1 MQPYTQIATGE
12 PMTEQDT
19 ADRAPSDQG
28 LSTLGLLMQLGGTI
42 FAAYGSL
49 MLLFFVFLPLG
60 RSGDKGLLLLAVA
73 LSVGRSAFHRMAGTQ
88 LLYGNRTLDGV
99 GSPLS
104 GIRRYIVIGLAHSLV
119 VALLLQMKFHIPGTI
134 AGGLG
139 LGLAAWPTLLAVLF
153 FAVPRFKK
161 FDREIPVP
169 EDKGFEGVSIVMTV
183 LGLCGALGTGAF
195 LLLMLQSGGAI
206 MSQGPGVL
214 LLVAL
219 VMLFI
224 RSIFH
229 VQAGLSGLR
238 ETNLETSVQKANRY
252 ANFGVISSFCA
263 SGAILV
269 VSMMGAMNIVVVA
282 MVAGVCWL
290 LMAWPLII
298 RRFYSERQFADLMA
312 GDSAGAHRRSPDA
325 GLTGLG
331 WLLLGHAFLSITM
344 LLPQLLGGAEAM
356 EMEALKMAA
365 FMGPIATKSLWFN
378 AGMVAF
384 QAWAGYELIRMS
396 GPSRIIAMAYAV
408 VVGVLTVWLMY
419 PMLSQLTSIGRRFAP
434 EAVTMFI
441 PLAINLVIPVATLLL
456 VTRKTT
462 PVATARFVSKPPGD
476 TPA

>member
-1 MQPYTQIATGE
+1 
-12 PMTEQDT
+12 MTDQET

-28 LSTLGLLMQLGGTI
+28 LTTLGLLMQLGGTI

-60 RSGDKGLLLLAVA
+60 RPGDKGLLLLALA
-73 LSVGRSAFHRMAGTQ
+73 LCVVRSAFHRIAGTE
-88 LLYGNRTLDGV
+88 LLYGRKTFDGT
-99 GSPLS
+99 GSPLT
-104 GIRRYIVIGLAHSLV
+104 GLRRYIVIGIAQSALV
-119 VALLLQMKFHIPGTI
+119 AALLHLKFSV
-134 AGGLG
+134 AGKAAFGLG
-139 LGLAAWPTLLAVLF
+139 LGLASWPILLAVLF
-153 FAVPRFKK
+153 LAVPRFKK
-161 FDREIPVP
+161 YDKEIPVP

-195 LLLMLQSGGAI
+195 LFLMLQSGGAI

-219 VMLFI
+219 VMLFV

-238 ETNLETSVQKANRY
+238 ETNLESNVQKANRY

-298 RRFYSERQFADLMA
+298 RRFFGERQFADLMS
-312 GDSAGAHRRSPDA
+312 GEGPGSHRRSPDA

-331 WLLLGHAFLSITM
+331 WLLLGHAFLSASM
-344 LLPQLLGGAEAM
+344 LIPQLIGGPEVM
-356 EMEALKMAA
+356 GMEALKMAS
-365 FMGPIATKSLWFN
+365 FMGPMATKSLWFN
-378 AGMVAF
+378 AGMVVF

-396 GPSRIIAMAYAV
+396 GPSRIIAIAYSV
-408 VVGVLTVWLMY
+408 IVGALTVWIMY
-419 PMLSQLTSIGRRFAP
+419 PMLKELTNVGRRFAP

-456 VTRKTT
+456 VTRKIT
-462 PVATARFVSKPPGD
+462 PVAKARFVAKPPGE

>member
-1 MQPYTQIATGE
+1 MSDQETG
-12 PMTEQDT
+12 
-19 ADRAPSDQG
+19 DRVPSDQG
-28 LSTLGLLMQLGGTI
+28 LTTLGLLMQLCGTI

-60 RSGDKGLLLLAVA
+60 RSGDKGLMLLMVA
-73 LSVGRSAFHRMAGTQ
+73 LCVGRSAFHRMAGTE
-88 LLYGNRTLDGV
+88 LLYGHKTLDGT
-99 GSPLS
+99 GSPLT
-104 GIRRYIVIGLAHSLV
+104 GLRRYIIIGIAQSAIIA
-119 VALLLQMKFHIPGTI
+119 ALLHFKFHVAMKG
-134 AGGLG
+134 ALGLG
-139 LGLAAWPTLLAVLF
+139 LGLAAWPILLAVLF
-153 FAVPRFKK
+153 ALPRFKK
-161 FDREIPVP
+161 FAKEIPVP

-195 LLLMLQSGGAI
+195 LFLMLQSGGAI

-219 VMLFI
+219 VMLFV

-229 VQAGLSGLR
+229 IQAGLSGLR
-238 ETNLETSVQKANRY
+238 ETSLESAVEKANRY
-252 ANFGVISSFCA
+252 SNFGVISSFCA

-269 VSMMGAMNIVVVA
+269 VSMMGAMNIFVVA

-298 RRFYSERQFADLMA
+298 RRFYGERQFADLMA
-312 GDSAGAHRRSPDA
+312 GDGASHRRSPDA

-331 WLLLGHAFLSITM
+331 WLLIGHAILSATM
-344 LLPQLLGGAEAM
+344 LIPQLVGGRDIM
-356 EMEALKMAA
+356 DMDGLKMAA
-365 FMGPIATKSLWFN
+365 MMGPIATKSLWFN

-384 QAWAGYELIRMS
+384 QAWAGYELVRMS

-408 VVGVLTVWLMY
+408 VVGALTVWLMY
-419 PMLSQLTSIGRRFAP
+419 PMLKQLSQISRRFDP
-434 EAVTMFI
+434 EMVTMFI

-456 VTRKTT
+456 VTRKTA
-462 PVATARFVSKPPGD
+462 PIATARFVAKPPGE

>member
-1 MQPYTQIATGE
+1 
-12 PMTEQDT
+12 MTDQETSEQV
-19 ADRAPSDQG
+19 PSDQG
-28 LSTLGLLMQLGGTI
+28 LTTLGLLMQLSGTI
-42 FAAYGSL
+42 FAACGSL

-60 RSGDKGLLLLAVA
+60 RAEEKGLMLLALA
-73 LSVGRSAFHRMAGTQ
+73 LCVGRSAFHRMAGTE
-88 LLYGNRTLDGV
+88 LLYGRKTLDGV
-99 GSPLS
+99 GSPLT
-104 GIRRYIVIGLAHSLV
+104 GLWRYIVIAVIQS
-119 VALLLQMKFHIPGTI
+119 ALLAVFVHWKLHVPMKATI
-134 AGGLG
+134 GLG
-139 LGLAAWPTLLAVLF
+139 LGLAAWPLLLAVLF
-153 FAVPRFKK
+153 AMPRFKR
-161 FDREIPVP
+161 FHQEIPVP

-195 LLLMLQSGGAI
+195 LFLMLQSGGAI

-219 VMLFI
+219 VMLFV

-238 ETNLETSVQKANRY
+238 ETSLESSVEKANRY
-252 ANFGVISSFCA
+252 SNFGVISSFCA

-269 VSMMGAMNIVVVA
+269 VSMMGAMNIVLIA

-298 RRFYSERQFADLMA
+298 RRFFGERQFADLMA
-312 GDSAGAHRRSPDA
+312 GDGANVHRRSPDA

-331 WLLLGHAFLSITM
+331 WLLLGHAMFSATM
-344 LLPQLLGGAEAM
+344 LIPQLIGGREVM
-356 EMEALKMAA
+356 GMDALKMAS
-365 FMGPIATKSLWFN
+365 MLGPIATKSLWFN
-378 AGMVAF
+378 AGMIAF

-419 PMLSQLTSIGRRFAP
+419 PVLEEVSHIGRRFAP
-434 EAVTMFI
+434 EMVTMFI
-441 PLAINLVIPVATLLL
+441 PLAINLVIPVATLVL

-462 PVATARFVSKPPGD
+462 PIAKARFVSKPPGE

>member
-1 MQPYTQIATGE
+1 
-12 PMTEQDT
+12 MTDLHT
-19 ADRAPSDQG
+19 DDRAPSDQG
-28 LSTLGLLMQLGGTI
+28 LTTLGLLMQLGGSL

-49 MLLFFVFLPLG
+49 LLLFFVFLPLG
-60 RSGDKGLLLLAVA
+60 RVGDKGLVLLAIA
-73 LSVGRSAFHRMAGTQ
+73 LSVARSAFHRAAGTE
-88 LLYGNRTLDGV
+88 LLYGRRTLDGV
-99 GSPLS
+99 GSPLT
-104 GIRRYIVIGLAHSLV
+104 GLRRYIIIALAQSAC
-119 VALLLQMKFHIPGTI
+119 VAMLMNMKFHI
-134 AGGLG
+134 AGKAC
-139 LGLAAWPTLLAVLF
+139 LGLALGLVAWPVLLAVLF
-153 FAVPRFKK
+153 YAVPRFKK
-161 FDREIPVP
+161 FDTEIPVP

-195 LLLMLQSGGAI
+195 LFLMLKSGGA
-206 MSQGPGVL
+206 MLSQGPGVL

-219 VMLFI
+219 GMLFV

-238 ETNLETSVQKANRY
+238 ETNLESSVQKANRY

-298 RRFYSERQFADLMA
+298 RRFFGERQFADLMS
-312 GDSAGAHRRSPDA
+312 GEGPGSHRRSPDA

-331 WLLLGHAFLSITM
+331 WLLLGHAFLSATM
-344 LLPQLLGGAEAM
+344 LIPQLVGGPEIMRLDAM
-356 EMEALKMAA
+356 KMAS
-365 FMGPIATKSLWFN
+365 FMGPMGTKSLWFS

-396 GPSRIIAMAYAV
+396 SPSRIIAIAYAV
-408 VVGVLTVWLMY
+408 VVGALTVWTMY
-419 PMLSQLTSIGRRFAP
+419 PILDELRNVSRHFAP

-456 VTRKTT
+456 VTRKTA
-462 PVATARFVSKPPGD
+462 PVATARFVSKPPSN

>member
-1 MQPYTQIATGE
+1 
-12 PMTEQDT
+12 MTDQET
-19 ADRAPSDQG
+19 TDRAPSDQG
-28 LSTLGLLMQLGGTI
+28 LTTLGLLMQLGGTL

-49 MLLFFVFLPLG
+49 LLLFFVFLPLG

-73 LSVGRSAFHRMAGTQ
+73 MCVARSAFHRMAGTE
-88 LLYGNRTLDGV
+88 LLYGRRTLDGV
-99 GSPLS
+99 GSPLT
-104 GIRRYIVIGLAHSLV
+104 GLKRYIIVALAHSACIAMLV
-119 VALLLQMKFHIPGTI
+119 NMKFHI
-134 AGGLG
+134 AGKAALGLG
-139 LGLAAWPTLLAVLF
+139 LGLAAWPILLAVLF
-153 FAVPRFKK
+153 FTVPRFKK
-161 FDREIPVP
+161 FATEIPVP

-195 LLLMLQSGGAI
+195 LFLMLKSGGAI

-219 VMLFI
+219 VMLFV

-229 VQAGLSGLR
+229 VQAGVAGLR
-238 ETNLETSVQKANRY
+238 ETNLENSVQKANRY

-269 VSMMGAMNIVVVA
+269 VSMMGAVNIAVVA
-282 MVAGVCWL
+282 MVAGLCWL

-298 RRFYSERQFADLMA
+298 RRFYGERQFADLMA
-312 GDSAGAHRRSPDA
+312 GEGAGSHRRSPDA

-331 WLLLGHAFLSITM
+331 WLLLGHAFLSATM
-344 LLPQLLGGAEAM
+344 LIPQLIGGPEVM
-356 EMEALKMAA
+356 GMDALKMAS
-365 FMGPIATKSLWFN
+365 FMGPMATKSLWFN

-396 GPSRIIAMAYAV
+396 GPSRIIAIAYAV
-408 VVGVLTVWLMY
+408 VVGALTVWIMY
-419 PMLSQLTSIGRRFAP
+419 PMLKELTNVSRSFAP

-462 PVATARFVSKPPGD
+462 PVATARFVSKPPGE

>member
-1 MQPYTQIATGE
+1 
-12 PMTEQDT
+12 MTDHET
-19 ADRAPSDQG
+19 AERVPSDQG
-28 LSTLGLLMQLGGTI
+28 LTTLGLLMQLCGTI

-60 RSGDKGLLLLAVA
+60 RADDKGLMLLAVM
-73 LSVGRSAFHRMAGTQ
+73 LCIGRSAFHRMAGTE
-88 LLYGNRTLDGV
+88 LLYGHKTLDGT
-99 GSPLS
+99 GSPLT
-104 GIRRYIVIGLAHSLV
+104 GTKRYIVIAIAQS
-119 VALLLQMKFHIPGTI
+119 ALLALFLHWKVHVPIKATVGV
-134 AGGLG
+134 G
-139 LGLAAWPTLLAVLF
+139 LGLAAWPILLAVLF
-153 FAVPRFKK
+153 ALPRFKR
-161 FDREIPVP
+161 FATEIPVP
-169 EDKGFEGVSIVMTV
+169 EDKGFEGASILMTV
-183 LGLCGALGTGAF
+183 LGLCGALGIGAF
-195 LLLMLQSGGAI
+195 LFLMLQSGGAL

-219 VMLFI
+219 VMLLV

-229 VQAGLSGLR
+229 VQAGLAGLR
-238 ETNLETSVQKANRY
+238 ETSLEGNVEKANRY

-298 RRFYSERQFADLMA
+298 RRFYGERQFADLMA
-312 GDSAGAHRRSPDA
+312 GDQGTSHRRSPDA

-331 WLLLGHAFLSITM
+331 WLLLGHAMLSATM
-344 LLPQLLGGAEAM
+344 LIPQLIGGSEVM
-356 EMEALKMAA
+356 GIEGLKMAS
-365 FMGPIATKSLWFN
+365 FMGPMATKSLWWN

-384 QAWAGYELIRMS
+384 QAWAGYELVRMS
-396 GPSRIIAMAYAV
+396 GPSRVIAMAYAV
-408 VVGVLTVWLMY
+408 VVGVLTVWIMY
-419 PMLSQLTSIGRRFAP
+419 PLLKEVSHISRRFDP
-434 EAVTMFI
+434 EMITMFI

-462 PVATARFVSKPPGD
+462 PIATARFVAKPPGE